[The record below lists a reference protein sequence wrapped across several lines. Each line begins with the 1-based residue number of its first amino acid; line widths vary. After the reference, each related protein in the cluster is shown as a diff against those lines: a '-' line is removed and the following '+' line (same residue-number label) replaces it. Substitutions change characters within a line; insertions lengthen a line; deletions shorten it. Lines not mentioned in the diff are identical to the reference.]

1 MGAPPRIW
9 ALLGAHA
16 GDNNQVIALA
26 EALQL
31 PFEAKQLEYNQL
43 RHLGPRLLGSSL
55 LSLTSRSRRAILAEP
70 PPDVTISS
78 GHRSVAVAR
87 ALHRR
92 SGGRMRPIHVGFPRV
107 SPRHF
112 DLVIA
117 TPQYPIADHP
127 NMLRVIYALTRA
139 ATSSPDVADAA
150 QLAKL
155 PQPRALL
162 IVGGPSLYWKVE
174 KARTLSAIAD
184 MLDEARQKKGSVLV
198 TTSPRTPRKLRND
211 IARALKAADVPTL
224 LAEPNRRPA
233 YPSLLA
239 AADSIRITADSVA
252 MISDA
257 IWTGKPIALVPVGKS
272 LLGSLV
278 TPIMDPFYRGR
289 PIYPHDLRGFWR
301 ALENVG
307 VTQQVATPEVS
318 TSDELRTIL
327 ERVSPIVGSS

>member
-1 MGAPPRIW
+1 
-9 ALLGAHA
+9 
-16 GDNNQVIALA
+16 LA
-26 EALQL
+26 
-31 PFEAKQLEYNQL
+31 
-43 RHLGPRLLGSSL
+43 
-55 LSLTSRSRRAILAEP
+55 
-70 PPDVTISS
+70 
-78 GHRSVAVAR
+78 
-87 ALHRR
+87 
-92 SGGRMRPIHVGFPRV
+92 
-107 SPRHF
+107 
-112 DLVIA
+112 
-117 TPQYPIADHP
+117 
-127 NMLRVIYALTRA
+127 
-139 ATSSPDVADAA
+139 
-150 QLAKL
+150 
-155 PQPRALL
+155 
-162 IVGGPSLYWKVE
+162 
-174 KARTLSAIAD
+174 AIAD

-224 LAEPNRRPA
+224 LAEPKRRPS

-278 TPIMDPFYRGR
+278 TPILDPFYRGR
-289 PIYPHDLRGFWR
+289 PIYPQDLRGFWR

-307 VTQQVATPEVS
+307 VTQQVAIPEVS